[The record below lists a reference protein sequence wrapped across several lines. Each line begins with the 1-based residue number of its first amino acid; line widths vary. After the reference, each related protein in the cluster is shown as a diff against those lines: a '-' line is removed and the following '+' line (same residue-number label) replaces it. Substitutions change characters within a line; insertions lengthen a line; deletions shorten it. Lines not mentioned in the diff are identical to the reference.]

1 MTEILTLV
9 KFIYEFALDLVEELF
24 YFFYFGLSKVGKIY
38 INFEKK

>member
-24 YFFYFGLSKVGKIY
+24 YFGLSKVGKIY